1 MNQDQT
7 HEYRGYRLV
16 AKPAETGAKCWAWR
30 DGVPVH
36 KLTGCD
42 VSDAVQKARK
52 AIDSALGMAAREGEA
67 GDMAY
72 TRALEAI
79 LPELSTGQLK
89 MLQAHYRAP
98 ERIMTATELAKAAG
112 YSNYSGANLQY
123 GNLGKALHEHHPVDL
138 PVRRNGTLIYTCALA
153 DSPDLAPT
161 ATEDDSHWRWRM
173 LPSLAFALCA
183 LGVVKK

>member
-1 MNQDQT
+1 MDQDQT
-7 HEYRGYRLV
+7 YEYRGYRLV
-16 AKPAETGAKCWAWR
+16 AKPADNGARCWAWR

-36 KLTGCD
+36 KLIGCD
-42 VSDAVQKARK
+42 VPDAIQRTRN
-52 AIDSALGMAAREGEA
+52 AIDSDLGVAARDGDA
-67 GDMAY
+67 GDAAY
-72 TRALEAI
+72 TRALEAV

-98 ERIMTATELAKAAG
+98 DRIITATELAKAAG

-123 GNLGKALHEHHPVDL
+123 GNLGKAVHAHHPVDL
-138 PVRRNGTLIYTCALA
+138 PVRSNGTLVYTCALA
-153 DSPDLAPT
+153 DSPDLEPS

-183 LGVVKK
+183 LGLVAK